1 MEYNR
6 GDRAAAGE
14 QGRLP
19 YSVDGLLPD
28 TKDTISRLG
37 YSILRM
43 AAELERLF
51 SEFDPANFA
60 EPAAQDRE
68 VERVLRL
75 QAQRT
80 DEVIRHL
87 TGLIEQAMT
96 IVQDWYSIPQDK
108 RDDLMVWL
116 DGLTRMQS
124 VTEQRIE
131 RTRLFLSLD
140 KGSEYERNFKRLSEA
155 VENMTRAATAHRAE
169 EDHRAKELTS
179 FMMAQPNY
187 RAGVERS
194 RKELAEGRFK
204 RLNADELRQKAREA
218 AKKGG

>member
-1 MEYNR
+1 
-6 GDRAAAGE
+6 
-14 QGRLP
+14 
-19 YSVDGLLPD
+19 
-28 TKDTISRLG
+28 
-37 YSILRM
+37 M

-51 SEFDPANFA
+51 SEFDPANF

-80 DEVIRHL
+80 DEVIRRL
-87 TGLIEQAMT
+87 TGLIEEAMT
-96 IVQDWYSIPQDK
+96 IVQDWYCIPQDK

-124 VTEQRIE
+124 VTAQRIE
-131 RTRLFLSLD
+131 RTRLFLSVD
-140 KGSEYERNFKRLSEA
+140 KGGEYERNFKRLGEA

-169 EDHRAKELTS
+169 EDRRAKNLTS

-194 RKELAEGRFK
+194 RKQLDEGRFK
-204 RLNADELRQKAREA
+204 RFSAEELRQKAREA
-218 AKKGG
+218 AQKGG